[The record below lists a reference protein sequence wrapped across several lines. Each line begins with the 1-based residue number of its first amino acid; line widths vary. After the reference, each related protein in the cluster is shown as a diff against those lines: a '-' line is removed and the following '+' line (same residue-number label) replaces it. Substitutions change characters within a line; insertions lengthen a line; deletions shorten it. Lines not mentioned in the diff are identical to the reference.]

1 MRIEELQNDIK
12 TILASDEHLAA
23 ACSIVCSDALD
34 VVNAIEQALA
44 KSSGLLVLV
53 NAPEI
58 ERDGCAKC
66 GIPCRASVTVDAIEM
81 PAMRHLRDKANAI
94 RTAMDAALRVAF
106 LLDGP
111 RYNFVSVRPM
121 VDEKDATLTAR
132 ATFNTSWTIKE
143 L

>member
-12 TILASDEHLAA
+12 SILEADGHLAA

-44 KSSGLLVLV
+44 KSSGILVLV

-58 ERDGCAKC
+58 ERDGCAQ
-66 GIPCRASVTVDAIEM
+66 GEIPCRASVTVDAIEM
-81 PAMRHLRDKANAI
+81 PAMRHLRDRANAI
-94 RTAMDAALRVAF
+94 RTAMDAAQRVAI

-111 RYNFVSVRPM
+111 RYNFVAVRPT
-121 VDEKDATLTAR
+121 VDAANATLTAR
-132 ATFNTSWTIKE
+132 ATFNTYWSLKV
-143 L
+143 